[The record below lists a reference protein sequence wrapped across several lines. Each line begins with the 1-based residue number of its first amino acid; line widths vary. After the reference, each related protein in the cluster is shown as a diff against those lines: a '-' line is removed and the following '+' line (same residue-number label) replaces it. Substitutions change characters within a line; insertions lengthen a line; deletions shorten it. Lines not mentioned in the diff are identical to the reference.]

1 MVIIMAHYSD
11 DIISEVFAENDIV
24 DYVSKYVKLKR
35 VGRDYSGLCPFH
47 REKSPSFHVSGEKQL
62 FHCFGCGASGNLVQF
77 VMRIESLDFVEALKL
92 LAERAGI
99 DLPETGANDYS
110 HELKKK
116 IYEMNK
122 LSARFFYDC
131 LTKTAEGKIGYTYF
145 AERKITNRTIIA
157 YGLGFAP
164 DRRTAL
170 RDYLFKQ
177 GYADKDM
184 LTAGLVIE
192 RDGKIIDKFRNRV
205 MFPIIDLRGNIIG
218 FGGRIMGGSELPG
231 GFKLP
236 KYLNTAETPVF
247 NKGRNLFS
255 LNLAKKE
262 TPYSIIL
269 VEGYMDVITVFQ
281 AGMPNVAATLGTAL
295 TDEQAKLL
303 LKYCSEIIICYDS
316 DEPGQKAAVRAIDII
331 NTAGGRS
338 RVIKL
343 KGAKDP
349 DEYIKANGAA
359 KFAKAVSEALPSTA
373 FRLKLLKS
381 KYSLDSPEGKSMY
394 VAGAAEALLTIN
406 DAVEVDA
413 YINQISR
420 ETQVSRDAIY
430 AEYKKRASKRNTV
443 QKQYYR
449 SGDTAYSQNGAAQEA
464 SAVIP
469 DKSKKLME
477 AERKLIFLMAQNKK
491 YIDEVRE
498 AFAPE
503 DFSGEIHKKLVRII
517 FGARDNNS
525 LIEPSVIM
533 NEFTGGEINYV
544 SNIFYSMEEY
554 ADNTE
559 ALDELIKSIKLEK
572 LAEQME
578 TEKDPAKLSG
588 LINEINRLKGEW
600 NRLT

>member
-1 MVIIMAHYSD
+1 MAHYSD

-77 VMRIESLDFVEALKL
+77 VMRMESLDFVEALKL

-99 DLPETGANDYS
+99 DLPENGTNDYS

-122 LSARFFYDC
+122 LSARFFYNN
-131 LTKTAEGKIGYTYF
+131 LTKTADGKIGYTYF
-145 AERKITNRTIIA
+145 TERKITNKTIIA
-157 YGLGFAP
+157 YGLGFAL
-164 DRRTAL
+164 DSRRAL
-170 RDYLFKQ
+170 HDYLSEK
-177 GYADKDM
+177 GYSDKDM

-218 FGGRIMGGSELPG
+218 FGGRIMGAAEMPG

-236 KYLNTAETPVF
+236 KYLNSSETPVF

-255 LNLAKKE
+255 LNLAKKA

-281 AGMPNVAATLGTAL
+281 AGIPNVVATLGTAL

-338 RVIKL
+338 RVLKL

-359 KFAKAVSEALPSTA
+359 KFSKAVSEALPSTA
-373 FRLKLLKS
+373 FRLNLLKS

-394 VAGAAEALLTIN
+394 VAGAAEALLTIG

-413 YINQISR
+413 YINQISK
-420 ETQVSRDAIY
+420 ETQVSKDAVY
-430 AEYKKRASKRNTV
+430 AEYKKRAKKKNSEQRQYRQNESAAYPQNTAA
-443 QKQYYR
+443 Q
-449 SGDTAYSQNGAAQEA
+449 DTA
-464 SAVIP
+464 AVIP
-469 DKSKKLME
+469 DKSKKLMA

-498 AFAPE
+498 TFTPE
-503 DFSGEIHKKLVRII
+503 DFSGEIHQKLARII
-517 FGARDNNS
+517 FGARDNNN

-544 SNIFYSMEEY
+544 SNVFYNMEEY
-554 ADNTE
+554 SDNTE

-572 LAEQME
+572 LAERIE
-578 TEKDPAKLSG
+578 TEKDPMKLSG
-588 LINEINRLKGEW
+588 LFNEMNRLKTE
-600 NRLT
+600 

>member
-1 MVIIMAHYSD
+1 MAYYSD

-77 VMRIESLDFVEALKL
+77 VMRMESLDFVEALKL

-99 DLPETGANDYS
+99 DLPENGANDHS

-122 LSARFFYDC
+122 LSARFFYNN

-145 AERKITNRTIIA
+145 TERKITNKTIVT
-157 YGLGFAP
+157 YGLGFAC
-164 DRRTAL
+164 DSRTAL
-170 RDYLFKQ
+170 HDYLSEK
-177 GYADKDM
+177 GYSDKDM

-192 RDGKIIDKFRNRV
+192 RDGKIMDKFRNRV

-218 FGGRIMGGSELPG
+218 FGGRIMGQSETPG

-236 KYLNTAETPVF
+236 KYLNSAETPVF

-255 LNLAKKE
+255 LNLAKKAS
-262 TPYSIIL
+262 PHSIIL

-281 AGMPNVAATLGTAL
+281 AGIPNVAATLGTAL
-295 TDEQAKLL
+295 TDDQAKLL

-331 NTAGGRS
+331 NAAGGRS

-359 KFAKAVSEALPSTA
+359 MFAKAVSEALPSTM
-373 FRLKLLKS
+373 FRLNILKS

-394 VAGAAEALLTIN
+394 VAGAAEALLSIG

-413 YINQISR
+413 YINQISK
-420 ETQVSRDAIY
+420 ETQVNRDAVY
-430 AEYKKRASKRNTV
+430 SEYKKRASKMNTV
-443 QKQYYR
+443 QRQQNYSEDNGGYR
-449 SGDTAYSQNGAAQEA
+449 QSKAARES

-469 DKSKKLME
+469 DKSKKLMA
-477 AERKLIFLMAQNKK
+477 AEKKLIFLMAQNKK
-491 YIDEVRE
+491 YIDEVRKS
-498 AFAPE
+498 FSPE
-503 DFSGEIHKKLVRII
+503 DFSGEIHQKLVRIM
-517 FGARDNNS
+517 FQARDNNT

-533 NEFTGGEINYV
+533 NEFTGDEINYV
-544 SNIFYSMEEY
+544 SGIFYNMEEY
-554 ADNTE
+554 SDNSE
-559 ALDELIKSIKLEK
+559 ALGELIKSIKLEK
-572 LAEQME
+572 LTEQIE
-578 TEKDPAKLSG
+578 NEKDTAKIGS
-588 LINEINRLKGEW
+588 LIMEMNRLKTEG
-600 NRLT
+600 